1 MSIGV
6 HLELLHCLRDAL
18 YVTYVLP
25 VASDLCFAGNVDSF
39 PFRQISGALYVHF
52 LAKVKVQ
59 VSLRLY
65 FGVMTMWLVE
75 LMLVAKVYLRT
86 LVPRCPLME
95 VCDPPVQKDQRRG
108 YRRLEGFSFLFDLS
122 RR

>member
-1 MSIGV
+1 MVIPLSHGYSIIYIFSMSCSNHVVINAPKRER
-6 HLELLHCLRDAL
+6 L
-18 YVTYVLP
+18 
-25 VASDLCFAGNVDSF
+25 
-39 PFRQISGALYVHF
+39 
-52 LAKVKVQ
+52 KVQ

-108 YRRLEGFSFLFDLS
+108 YRRLEGFSFWFDLS
-122 RR
+122 HR